1 MKRIVLL
8 AFAAICLSGQV
19 LSAPFAE
26 WFPGTSPRG
35 ANVRVWG
42 QGDEYSIHYEAE
54 DGHAVVKD
62 LTTRIYFY
70 ARQEQDG
77 ALVSTGIAVG
87 DETDADRAAL
97 ASIPLHQRDTSAA
110 SRSNRLARIEADESE
125 TGRRARWAK
134 QKETMRKLREAKK
147 KGLLMAPPSRP
158 TLGTVKGLTL
168 LIDFPIE
175 NSDKTTWS
183 SVHPSVTKDQ
193 LDELLNGENCTL
205 HGNASSVRS
214 YYLDV
219 SNGRLDYSNA
229 VIGPILLPQSR
240 SHYDNASYKNGTCA
254 GWLIGD
260 AFDAIRNS
268 SDYSTKYLPI
278 LQSLSV
284 LDGKVRSLNIWFAG
298 EKAAT
303 WSYGLWA
310 HKSSMSSANAE
321 KLPFQINGTDVRFDV
336 YQITPITTSPVIGT
350 FCHENGHM
358 LCGFPDLYNYD
369 EGSGFGCGYFS
380 LMYGAISN
388 TNPEFDDPYLRTA
401 AGWLEPQILP
411 HLGGRVTVRANHTD
425 VWKFENPD
433 NPEEYYL
440 IENRQKTGRDAG
452 LPAAGVLIWHC
463 NEAGSNTY
471 PSPLDDF
478 PFKVHRLSHE
488 LSLEQADGLYQIE
501 QIKSNTG
508 ETFDAWYAGNPRSDG
523 VFAADALPCAKWDDG
538 TDSALRMSEFSEN
551 GETMTFVVDP
561 YDDGRPA
568 NDDLA
573 DATPI
578 RTLKGGEVRSS
589 EGATKEDGEPNHAG
603 ISTATASI
611 WWTIMPERS
620 GSVTLDTK
628 GSAIDTCLAVYTG
641 SSVSSLAVAASND
654 NAESGE
660 TFSRVA
666 FDVTG
671 GVTYFIAVAGKGR
684 TSGDVALN
692 WDLVLKS
699 GDGLPDLMPYNLFVS
714 KTTSGGDK
722 TYAAAEFLP
731 TDPLYYSFRCINNGT
746 ASVTGF
752 CKFILT
758 LRDESGAVV
767 KTKSYTMS
775 FSDLG
780 MNYYYGYKDYK
791 DFNGQNLSPG
801 RYTLVCEAD
810 VASAFEE
817 FDECNNRVEYS
828 FEVRYASTVATPTV
842 SPGDTEFKETVEV
855 AMSVTTPDAT
865 IRYTLDGTIPT
876 EKSPA
881 YASPLVLDDDAVVK
895 VRAFKSGM
903 NPSETVVRRYAKIR
917 TVETLF
923 GGEGVTWSN
932 QSDVPWRVEDF
943 KTMRAGGLKDTATAA
958 YTSTLKAVVQGKGTL
973 KFRWRVSSY
982 SGSNIF
988 TFKVGNT
995 TKITKKLASGTTDY
1009 EGEESY
1015 EVTSDSGETF
1025 TWAYAVSSYSYDYG
1039 DTGVWLYNV
1048 TWEPLR
1054 IPLAITSPATS
1065 EKPIALLTDVQR
1077 TYLYDKTQDGRG
1089 DIMSKRATLSGFTG
1103 TTFTGGSPLPL
1114 VWTGGNGECTVT
1126 VRKIEGDKIVY
1137 TTTSPSNRTSVANLE
1152 LGAAYEWTV
1161 TDQAGESASATFV
1174 TAATPPRLIKSGG
1187 MKVMRDLGG
1196 WTGTIGDQTC
1206 VVRQNR
1212 LFRGGPPEDYKT
1224 KPCTCLVD
1232 DEARAFFH
1240 GIVGLKTQV
1249 DMRNDGTY
1257 STEKQ
1262 TGDYPRFDMTN
1273 QFGVNYR
1280 NLYVYW
1286 SGLYYATDTSAEGK
1300 NWGEILKT
1308 VVNPENHPLYFHCSA
1323 GRDRTGLIAGL
1334 SLALLG
1340 VDEESIMR
1348 DYQATC
1354 YLDGQNG
1361 TSTFHKNIFETIA
1374 KFSDATKSLAENT
1387 AAYFMSFG
1395 ITEKEIENF
1404 REAMLIGYKKKVDLR
1419 VRPYVRAT
1427 WKNGKTTYERVEE

>member
-1 MKRIVLL
+1 M

-19 LSAPFAE
+19 WSAPFAE
-26 WFPGTSPRG
+26 WFPGTSPKG
-35 ANVRVWG
+35 ASVRVWG
-42 QGDEYSIHYEAE
+42 EGDEYSIHYEAE

-62 LTTRIYFY
+62 LATRTYFY
-70 ARQEQDG
+70 ARQEADG

-87 DETDADRAAL
+87 DATDADRTAL
-97 ASIPLHQRDTSAA
+97 AAIPLHQWDTSAVA
-110 SRSNRLARIEADESE
+110 RSNRLARIEADESE
-125 TGRRARWAK
+125 TGRRARWTK
-134 QKETMRKLREAKK
+134 LKETTRKVREAKK

-183 SVHPSVTKDQ
+183 SVHPSVTKDH
-193 LDELLNGENCTL
+193 LDSLLNGENCTL
-205 HGNASSVRS
+205 YGNASSVRS

-229 VIGPILLPQSR
+229 VIGPILLPQPR
-240 SHYDNASYKNGTCA
+240 SYYDDARYKDGTCA
-254 GWLIGD
+254 GWLIGH

-268 SDYSTKYLPI
+268 ADYSTKYLPI

-284 LDGKVRSLNIWFAG
+284 SDGKVRSLNIWFAG

-310 HKSSMSSANAE
+310 HKSSMSDTNAG
-321 KLPFQINGTDVRFDV
+321 KLPFQIGGANVRFDV
-336 YQITPITTSPVIGT
+336 YQITPITTSPAIGT

-358 LCGFPDLYNYD
+358 LCDFPDLYNYN

-471 PSPLDDF
+471 PSQLDVF

-508 ETFDAWYAGNPRSDG
+508 ETFDAWYAGNPMSDG

-538 TDSALRMSEFSEN
+538 TDSALRLSEFSEN

-568 NDDLA
+568 NDDFA
-573 DATPI
+573 DAAQI

-589 EGATKEDGEPNHAG
+589 VGATKEDGEPNHAG
-603 ISTATASI
+603 ISTATASL
-611 WWTIMPERS
+611 WWTFTARCS
-620 GSVTLDTK
+620 GSVTLDTR

-641 SSVSSLAVAASND
+641 SSVSSLASVASND

-660 TFSRVA
+660 TFSRVT
-666 FDVTG
+666 FDVTVG
-671 GVTYFIAVAGKGR
+671 TTYHIAVTGKSR
-684 TSGDVALN
+684 ASGDIALN
-692 WDLVLKS
+692 WEMNLNDA
-699 GDGLPDLMPYNLFVS
+699 GLPDLMPYNLFVS
-714 KTTSGGDK
+714 KVKSGGTNTYASTEFTTS
-722 TYAAAEFLP
+722 
-731 TDPLYYSFRCINNGT
+731 DPIYYSFRCINNGV
-746 ASVTGF
+746 ASATGS
-752 CKFILT
+752 CKFVLT
-758 LRDESGAVV
+758 LCDESGSVV
-767 KTKSYTMS
+767 KTTTYTKTI
-775 FSDLG
+775 SDLG
-780 MNYYYGYKDYK
+780 LNYYYSYKDYT
-791 DFNGQNLSPG
+791 DFNGLSLSPG

-810 VASAFEE
+810 TAGAFKES
-817 FDECNNRVEYS
+817 DEINNRVECS
-828 FEVRYASTVATPTV
+828 FEVRYASTVAEPTV
-842 SPGDTEFKETVEV
+842 SPGDREFKETVEV
-855 AMSVTTPDAT
+855 AMSVTTSGAT

-881 YASPLVLDDDAVVK
+881 YTEPLVLDDDAVVK

-903 NPSETVVRRYAKIR
+903 NPSETVVRRYTKIR

-923 GGEGVTWSN
+923 GGEDVAWSN

-943 KTMRAGGLKDTATAA
+943 KTMRAGGLDGTTA
-958 YTSTLKAVVQGKGTL
+958 YVSTLKATVKGRGTL
-973 KFRWRVSSY
+973 KFAYKIVSSSY
-982 SGSNIF
+982 NNKAAFKMDNATLVSTSN
-988 TFKVGNT
+988 
-995 TKITKKLASGTTDY
+995 SGTF
-1009 EGEESY
+1009 EGEIVS
-1015 EVTSDSGETF
+1015 EVTSETGATF
-1025 TWAYAVSSYSYDYG
+1025 TWTLTVNSPTYDYTSRG
-1039 DTGVWLYNV
+1039 IWLYNV
-1048 TWEPLR
+1048 SWEPLC

-1065 EKPIALLTDVQR
+1065 ETPVALLTDVQR
-1077 TYLYDKTQDGRG
+1077 TYLYDKTQDGRS
-1089 DIMSKRATLSGFTG
+1089 DIMSEQSSTGKSSKLNGFTS
-1103 TTFTGGSPLPL
+1103 TTFDGGSPVPL
-1114 VWTGGNGECTVT
+1114 AWTGGKGTCTVT

-1152 LGAAYEWTV
+1152 LDAAYEWTV
-1161 TDQAGESASATFV
+1161 TDQSGESASATFV
-1174 TAATPPRLIKSGG
+1174 TEATPPRLIKSGG

-1196 WTGTIGDQTC
+1196 WTGTIGDQACT
-1206 VVRQNR
+1206 VRQNR
-1212 LFRGGPPEDYKT
+1212 LFRGGPPEDYET
-1224 KPCTCLVD
+1224 KPCKCLVD

-1257 STEKQ
+1257 STKTQ

-1286 SGLYYATDTSAEGK
+1286 DGPYYAGDTSDNGK

-1308 VVNPENHPLYFHCSA
+1308 IVNPENHPLYFHCSA

-1340 VDEESIMR
+1340 VDEASIMR

-1354 YLDGQNG
+1354 YLDGTNG
-1361 TSTFHKNIFETIA
+1361 TDKFHENIFTKIA

-1387 AAYFMSFG
+1387 AAYFRSFG
-1395 ITEKEIENF
+1395 ITEKEIEAF
-1404 REAMLIGYKKKVDLR
+1404 RKAMLIGYRTKGDGR

-1427 WKNGKTTYERVEE
+1427 WKNGKTTYERIEE